1 MNFISDFGKFL
12 ITSQNF
18 RKFIFLKFWP
28 AWLASEI
35 NGGKCV
41 KLSSR
46 CIVKTP
52 LEVSDIGKVSPRIYC
67 DFTLTRTSGDDGYF
81 SNSILNSFPEVP
93 KRVEFLNKFYQCLL
107 YGQLPHKAE
116 KLVVCGTNNSG
127 KSSWARIFFG
137 LMNR

>member
-1 MNFISDFGKFL
+1 M
-12 ITSQNF
+12 
-18 RKFIFLKFWP
+18 
-28 AWLASEI
+28 
-35 NGGKCV
+35 

-93 KRVEFLNKFYQCLL
+93 KRVEFLNKFYHALCM
-107 YGQLPHKAE
+107 Y
-116 KLVVCGTNNSG
+116 SF
-127 KSSWARIFFG
+127 RIE
-137 LMNR
+137 LRS